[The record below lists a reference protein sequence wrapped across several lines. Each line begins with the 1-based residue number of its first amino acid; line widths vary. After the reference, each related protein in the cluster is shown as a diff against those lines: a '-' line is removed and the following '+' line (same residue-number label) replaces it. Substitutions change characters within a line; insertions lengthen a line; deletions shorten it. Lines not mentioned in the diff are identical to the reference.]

1 MTWYDE
7 MTWCD
12 GCGAE
17 ITWVPVLA
25 DEGKYCCR
33 DCSQG
38 IQCACGERMEF
49 DEEQRFIKESYSPAD
64 LA

>member
-12 GCGAE
+12 GCGVE
-17 ITWVPVLA
+17 VTWVPEMVERRA
-25 DEGKYCCR
+25 YCCR

-38 IQCACGERMEF
+38 VLCACGERMEF
-49 DEEQRFIKESYSPAD
+49 DEEQRPIKESYTPAD
-64 LA
+64 LG